1 MHNPKNQHHDRD
13 AFGQEL
19 WACYKGQNV
28 CEIVERDDGYF
39 SSNQTPRVYFSEYAD
54 WPKIEQ
60 KAMDFVKGRV
70 LDIGCG
76 AGRHALYLQQK
87 GFSVV
92 GVDSSPLAVKVCK
105 LRGLK
110 KARVMSLENL
120 SFKPNTFGTILMLGG
135 NFGLMGNPK
144 KARRLLKRLRRITT
158 KDALILAETR
168 DPYNADNP
176 LHLKYHRLN
185 RSRGRLSGQT
195 RIRVRF
201 EKTVTKWIE
210 YLMVSKEEMKRL
222 INGTGWKISRSIDSK
237 DSGYLATIEKASQA
251 ANG

>member
-1 MHNPKNQHHDRD
+1 MRKLRTVEPERD

-19 WACYKGQNV
+19 WACFKGQDI
-28 CEIVERDDGYF
+28 CEIIERDDGYF
-39 SSNQTPRVYFSEYAD
+39 SAHQSPKVYFSEYPD
-54 WPKIEQ
+54 WSIIEQ
-60 KAMDFVKGRV
+60 KAMAVVKGRV

-92 GVDSSPLAVKVCK
+92 GVDSSRLAVKVCK

-120 SFKPNTFGTILMLGG
+120 SFKPNTFSTILMLGG

-144 KARRLLKRLRRITT
+144 KTRRLLKKLRRITT
-158 KDALILAETR
+158 KNAIIIAETR
-168 DPYNADNP
+168 DPYNTDNP

-185 RSRGRLSGQT
+185 KSRGKLSGQT

-210 YLMVSKEEMKRL
+210 WLIVSKEEMEQL
-222 INGTGWKISRSIDSK
+222 INGTGWKISRFIDSEN
-237 DSGYLATIEKASQA
+237 SGYVAILEKAT
-251 ANG
+251 

>member
-1 MHNPKNQHHDRD
+1 MHKLRTVEPERD

-19 WACYKGQNV
+19 WAYFKGQNI
-28 CEIVERDDGYF
+28 CEIIERDDGYF
-39 SSNQTPRVYFSEYAD
+39 SAYQSKVYFSEHAD
-54 WPKIEQ
+54 WPIIEQ
-60 KAMDFVKGRV
+60 KAMTFVKGKV

-110 KARVMSLENL
+110 KTRVMSLENL

-144 KARRLLKRLRRITT
+144 KARRLLRKLRRITT
-158 KDALILAETR
+158 KNAIIIAETR
-168 DPYNADNP
+168 DPYNTDNP

-185 RSRGRLSGQT
+185 RSRGKLSGQT

-201 EKTVTKWIE
+201 EKTVTRWIE
-210 YLMVSKEEMKRL
+210 FLIVSKEEMKQL
-222 INGTGWKISRSIDSK
+222 INGTGWKISRFIDSEN
-237 DSGYLATIEKASQA
+237 SGYVAIIEKVA
-251 ANG
+251 

>member
-1 MHNPKNQHHDRD
+1 MHKPRTVKPERD

-19 WACYKGQNV
+19 WAYYFKGQDI
-28 CEIVERDDGYF
+28 CEIIERDDGYF
-39 SSNQTPRVYFSEYAD
+39 SSYQSPKIYFSEYPD
-54 WPKIEQ
+54 WPIIEQ

-110 KARVMSLENL
+110 KVKVVSLEDL
-120 SFKPNTFGTILMLGG
+120 TFKPNTFGTILMLGG

-144 KARRLLKRLRRITT
+144 KARRLFKKLRRVTT
-158 KDALILAETR
+158 KNAIIIAETR
-168 DPYNADNP
+168 DPYNTDNP
-176 LHLKYHRLN
+176 LHLEYHRLN
-185 RSRGRLSGQT
+185 RTRGRLSGET

-201 EKTVTKWIE
+201 EKTATKWIE
-210 YLMVSKEEMKRL
+210 YLMVSKEEMEQL
-222 INGTGWKISRSIDSK
+222 INGTGWKISRFIDSK
-237 DSGYLATIEKASQA
+237 NAGYAAIIEKVA
-251 ANG
+251 

>member
-1 MHNPKNQHHDRD
+1 MRKPRTVEPEHD

-19 WACYKGQNV
+19 WACYKGQDF

-39 SSNQTPRVYFSEYAD
+39 SAHQSPKVYFSEYKD
-54 WPKIEQ
+54 WSIIEQ
-60 KAMDFVKGRV
+60 KAIDFVKGRV

-92 GVDSSPLAVKVCK
+92 GVDSSLLAIKVCK

-110 KARVMSLENL
+110 KAMIMSLEDL
-120 SFKPNTFGTILMLGG
+120 RFKPGTFDTVLMLGG
-135 NFGLMGNPK
+135 NFALMGNPE
-144 KARRLLKRLRRITT
+144 KARRLLRKLGRITS
-158 KDALILAETR
+158 KNALILAETR
-168 DPYNADNP
+168 DPYKTDDP
-176 LHLKYHRLN
+176 LHLEYQRLN

-201 EKTVTKWIE
+201 EKGVTKWIE
-210 YLMVSKEEMKRL
+210 WLMLSKEEMEQL
-222 INGTGWKISRSIDSK
+222 ISGTGWKISQFIY
-237 DSGYLATIEKASQA
+237 SGNSWYVAILEKAPVA
-251 ANG
+251 VR

>member
-1 MHNPKNQHHDRD
+1 MRKLKTVEPERD

-19 WACYKGQNV
+19 WACYKGQN
-28 CEIVERDDGYF
+28 IYKIIERDDGHF
-39 SSNQTPRVYFSEYAD
+39 SAHQSPKVYFSEYAD
-54 WPKIEQ
+54 WPLIEQ
-60 KAMDFVKGRV
+60 KAMDFVKGTV

-120 SFKPNTFGTILMLGG
+120 SSKPNTFGTILMLGG

-144 KARRLLKRLRRITT
+144 KARRLLKKLRRITT
-158 KDALILAETR
+158 KNAFIIAETR
-168 DPYNADNP
+168 DPYKTDNP
-176 LHLKYHRLN
+176 LHLEYHRLN
-185 RSRGRLSGQT
+185 RSMGRLSGQA

-201 EKTVTKWIE
+201 EKTVTSWIE
-210 YLMVSKEEMKRL
+210 WLIVSKEEMAQL
-222 INGTGWKISRSIDSK
+222 ISRTGWRISRFIDSE
-237 DSGYLATIEKASQA
+237 DSGYVAIIEKVA
-251 ANG
+251 

>member
-1 MHNPKNQHHDRD
+1 VEPERD

-19 WACYKGQNV
+19 WAYFKDQNI
-28 CEIVERDDGYF
+28 CEIIERDDGYF
-39 SSNQTPRVYFSEYAD
+39 SANQSPKIYFSEYPD
-54 WPKIEQ
+54 WPIIEQ

-110 KARVMSLENL
+110 KVKVVSLEDL
-120 SFKPNTFGTILMLGG
+120 TFKPNTFGTILMLGG

-144 KARRLLKRLRRITT
+144 KARRLFKKLRRVTT
-158 KDALILAETR
+158 KNAIIIAETR
-168 DPYNADNP
+168 DPYNTDNP
-176 LHLKYHRLN
+176 LHLEYHRLN
-185 RSRGRLSGQT
+185 RTRGRLSGET

-201 EKTVTKWIE
+201 EKTATKWIE
-210 YLMVSKEEMKRL
+210 YLMVSKEEMEQL
-222 INGTGWKISRSIDSK
+222 INGTGWKISRFIDSK
-237 DSGYLATIEKASQA
+237 NAGYAAIIEKVA
-251 ANG
+251 